1 MTALNVNV
9 DAPSPFRILGRVPLK
24 ISISGNFDG
33 SSAIGK
39 AAILQKGYRKVKL

>member
-33 SSAIGK
+33 NSAIGK
-39 AAILQKGYRKVKL
+39 QRFYRRVTGR